1 MGTTKSPITP
11 REQVPYNYK
20 NVARHRGSRV
30 DRACAAKKTKQ
41 KEMDGKVG
49 EGLMKRKEG
58 KGEEKSCAHWFFFLQ
73 NFLHYRTVIRQRMD
87 AVLEKEVKVLSRR
100 PACGHT
106 AQETRSAP

>member
-58 KGEEKSCAHWFFFLQ
+58 KGEEKKLRALCFFSSKFSALP
-73 NFLHYRTVIRQRMD
+73 NSHT
-87 AVLEKEVKVLSRR
+87 STHGRR
-100 PACGHT
+100 FG
-106 AQETRSAP
+106 ERSESVV

>member
-20 NVARHRGSRV
+20 NVARHSRGSRI
-30 DRACAAKKTKQ
+30 DRACVAKKTKQ

-58 KGEEKSCAHWFFFLQ
+58 KGEEKSCAHWFFFLKI
-73 NFLHYRTVIRQRMD
+73 F
-87 AVLEKEVKVLSRR
+87 
-100 PACGHT
+100 CT
-106 AQETRSAP
+106 AEQSYVNAWTPFWRKK